1 MDSHTSHVFHRF
13 ASQPL
18 QVALACSPVVM
29 VIGPR
34 GCGKSSLV
42 RNFISKERK
51 YLSLDSDA
59 VLESALY
66 DPAGFVRDLDSAII
80 DEVQKAP
87 ELLLAMKQAVE
98 DDGRPGRFLL
108 TSSANL
114 GLLQHLPESLAARM
128 EIITLLPISRAEI
141 GASRPS
147 FLTAAFSGELVEPPF
162 PLIGGELLQTVV
174 AGGYPEMLR
183 RKEPRRKSWARDY
196 VMDLVR
202 QDAREIAGVEKLDR
216 LPRLLELLATH
227 SGQLTNFSQIGSQ
240 LELDDKTTQKYT
252 QILEQLFLVQRVPA
266 WFESRLS
273 RLVKT
278 PKLHF
283 VDSGMH
289 AAMLGLS
296 AEKVAKN
303 RTAFGAL
310 LGTFVFS
317 EIMKQASWSHEVYTF
332 NHFRDKDQDKVDF
345 LVEDERGALIGID
358 VKPAATVYGADFKG
372 LRKVQSICGDNLK
385 LGVVLYDG
393 TKAVA
398 FGDRLFA
405 APISC
410 LWGGKP
416 AG

>member
-1 MDSHTSHVFHRF
+1 MDNTNLHVFHRF

-18 QVALACSPVVM
+18 QRALADSPVVM
-29 VIGPR
+29 VIGTR

-51 YLSLDSDA
+51 YITLDNDA
-59 VLESALY
+59 ALESARY
-66 DPAGFVRDLDSAII
+66 DPAGFVRGMDSAII

-87 ELLLAMKQAVE
+87 ELLLAIKQSVE

-114 GLLQHLPESLAARM
+114 VLLQHLPESLASRM

-141 GASRPS
+141 DGSRPT

-162 PLIGGELLQTVV
+162 QLIGGDLLQTVV

-196 VMDLVR
+196 VMNLVR
-202 QDAREIAGVEKLDR
+202 QDAWEIAGVEKLDR
-216 LPRLLELLATH
+216 LPRLLEILATH
-227 SGQLTNFSQIGSQ
+227 CGQLTNFSQIGSQ

-252 QILEQLFLVQRVPA
+252 GILEQLFLVQRVPA

-273 RLVKT
+273 RPVKA

-303 RTAFGAL
+303 RAAFGAL
-310 LGTFVFS
+310 LGTFVYS
-317 EIMKQASWSHEVYTF
+317 EIVKQASWSNELYTV

-345 LVEDERGALIGID
+345 LIEDESGALIGIE
-358 VKPAATVYGADFKG
+358 VKPAATVYGTDFKG
-372 LRKVQSICGDNLK
+372 LRKIQVHCGDKLK

>member
-1 MDSHTSHVFHRF
+1 
-13 ASQPL
+13 
-18 QVALACSPVVM
+18 M

-42 RNFISKERK
+42 RNFVSKERK
-51 YLSLDSDA
+51 YITLEDEA
-59 VLESALY
+59 VLESARY
-66 DPAGFVRDLDSAII
+66 DPAGFVRGIDSGII
-80 DEVQKAP
+80 DEVQRAP
-87 ELLLAMKQAVE
+87 ELLLAIKQAVE
-98 DDGRPGRFLL
+98 DDCRPGRFLL

-114 GLLQHLPESLAARM
+114 ALLQHLPESLAARM
-128 EIITLLPISRAEI
+128 EVITLLPISRAEI
-141 GASRPS
+141 DGSKPS
-147 FLTAAFSGELVEPPF
+147 FLTSAFSGKLVEPPF

-174 AGGYPEMLR
+174 AGGYPDLLR

-196 VMDLVR
+196 AMDLVR
-202 QDAREIAGVEKLDR
+202 RDAREIAGVEKLDR
-216 LPRLLELLATH
+216 LPRLLEVLATH
-227 SGQLTNFSQIGSQ
+227 SGQLANFSQIGSE
-240 LELDDKTTQKYT
+240 LEIDDKTTQKYT
-252 QILEQLFLVQRVPA
+252 GILEHLFLVQRVPA

-273 RLVKT
+273 RLVKA

-283 VDSGMH
+283 FDSGMH

-303 RTAFGAL
+303 RDALGAL
-310 LGTFVFS
+310 LRTFVFS
-317 EIMKQASWSHEVYTF
+317 EIMKQATWSNEVYTV
-332 NHFRDKDQDKVDF
+332 NHYRDKDQDEVDF
-345 LVEDERGALIGID
+345 LIEDESGALIGIN

-372 LRKVQSICGDNLK
+372 LRKVQSNCGDNLK

-410 LWGGKP
+410 LWGGEP
-416 AG
+416 AD

>member
-1 MDSHTSHVFHRF
+1 
-13 ASQPL
+13 
-18 QVALACSPVVM
+18 M
-29 VIGPR
+29 VIGTR

-51 YLSLDSDA
+51 YITLDNDA
-59 VLESALY
+59 ALGSARY
-66 DPAGFVRDLDSAII
+66 DPAGFVRGMDSAII

-87 ELLLAMKQAVE
+87 ELLLAIKQSVE

-114 GLLQHLPESLAARM
+114 VLLQHLPESLASRM

-141 GASRPS
+141 DGSRPT

-162 PLIGGELLQTVV
+162 QLIGGDLLQTVV

-196 VMDLVR
+196 VMNLVR
-202 QDAREIAGVEKLDR
+202 QDAWEIGGVEKLDR
-216 LPRLLELLATH
+216 LPRLLEALATH

-252 QILEQLFLVQRVPA
+252 GILEQLFLVQRVPA

-273 RLVKT
+273 RPVKA

-303 RTAFGAL
+303 RAAFGAL
-310 LGTFVFS
+310 LGTFVYS
-317 EIMKQASWSHEVYTF
+317 EIVKQASWSNELYTV

-345 LVEDERGALIGID
+345 LIEDESGALIGIE
-358 VKPAATVYGADFKG
+358 VKPAATVYGTDFKG
-372 LRKVQSICGDNLK
+372 LRKIQVHCGDKLK